1 MEINLIIRELLA
13 KHNFVSLP
21 GIGSFTQKYEPA
33 FPSAD
38 GKSFIPPKQ
47 IVSFDT
53 SRTFNDEAIENYLCE
68 KQGISHADAS
78 DLLKIFIDRLNYDL
92 ESGKPCVFENVGEL
106 FKNKKGR
113 IRFEQA
119 ADIDSALSTF
129 GLKPLE
135 VEKVTPRK
143 STKNKEQK
151 DTSKNESN
159 TTKKSSSKVFVV
171 LSLVIV
177 ISALTATFILIPD
190 FRFWENFITS
200 NKSVSENSSELN
212 QKLEETKL
220 TDSVITK
227 KDSLIEEVDQS
238 IKDNTNKRTALNYEE
253 PKVQDKKTYCLIVGS
268 FGKVENAQK
277 LLREFK
283 LKGFNPEIIQG
294 NNMFRVSIGKTTD
307 KNKAFSDLN
316 QFKANNPNDSV
327 WLLEL

>member
-38 GKSFIPPKQ
+38 GRSFIPPKQ

-68 KQGISHADAS
+68 KEGISHPEAS
-78 DLLKIFIDRLNYDL
+78 DILKIFIDRLNYDL
-92 ESGKPCVFENVGEL
+92 DSGKPRVFENVGEL

-135 VEKVTPRK
+135 VEKITPKK
-143 STKNKEQK
+143 SKKINEPKGP
-151 DTSKNESN
+151 SKNDTN
-159 TTKKSSSKVFVV
+159 TTKKSTSKLFVIS
-171 LSLVIV
+171 SLVIV
-177 ISALTATFILIPD
+177 VAALTATFILIPD
-190 FRFWENFITS
+190 FRFWENFIPA
-200 NKSVSENSSELN
+200 NKSVSENSAELN
-212 QKLEETKL
+212 RKLVETKL
-220 TDSVITK
+220 ADSVIAK

-238 IKDNTNKRTALNYEE
+238 IKENNNKKTALNYQE
-253 PKVQDKKTYCLIVGS
+253 PKKQDNKTYYLIVGS

-277 LLREFK
+277 MLERFK
-283 LKGFNPEIIQG
+283 QKGFTPDIIQG
-294 NNMFRVSIGKTTD
+294 NSMYRVSIGKTTD
-307 KNKAFSDLN
+307 KNQALFNFNK
-316 QFKANNPNDSV
+316 FKAENPNESV
-327 WLLEL
+327 WLLEI